1 MMELDNTELSNIL
14 PSSLTRDAHILHAAS
29 AVSAVMNETSKE
41 TVNDFVM
48 SKIDILPEA
57 VINSLAW
64 QFHADTYDMNLG
76 IEQKRQ
82 LVKNAIKD
90 HKYKGTSWAVKSVVE
105 VLLNYAKVE
114 EWFNYGGKP
123 YHFRVNGSYGEIVR
137 DGDLQNLVDAIQQ
150 AKNVRSWLDGIS
162 FERKQTV
169 KKQLAIPI
177 VIFKEVRIG
186 LPKVGSQQ
194 AAVGKKQS
202 IPISIFK
209 EVKVHG

>member
-1 MMELDNTELSNIL
+1 MMKLDNTELSRLL
-14 PSSLTRDAHILHAAS
+14 PSSIARDASILQIAS
-29 AVSAVMNETSKE
+29 AVSEAMNKTGRAID
-41 TVNDFVM
+41 NDFIM
-48 SKIDILPEA
+48 SQIDTLPEA

-64 QFHADTYDMNLG
+64 QFHVDTYDMNLD
-76 IEQKRQ
+76 IEQKRK

-114 EWFNYGGKP
+114 EWFDYGGKP
-123 YHFRVNGSYGEIVR
+123 YHFRVNGSYGPIVK
-137 DGDLQNLVDAIQQ
+137 DKELQNLVDAVQA
-150 AKNVRSWLDGIS
+150 AKNVRSWLDGLS

-169 KKQLAIPI
+169 NKQLAMPI
-177 VIFKEVRIG
+177 VIFKEIRVG
-186 LPKVGSQQ
+186 LPKAGPQQ
-194 AAVGKKQS
+194 AVVGKNQS

>member
-1 MMELDNTELSNIL
+1 MMELDNTELSRLIPSSIARDANIL
-14 PSSLTRDAHILHAAS
+14 HTAS
-29 AVSAVMNETSKE
+29 AVSEALDTTCKE
-41 TVNDFVM
+41 TENDFIV
-48 SKIDILPEA
+48 SRIDMLPEE
-57 VINSLAW
+57 VIHSLAW
-64 QFHADTYDMNLG
+64 QFHVDTYDMNLNT
-76 IEQKRQ
+76 EQKRK

-137 DGDLQNLVDAIQQ
+137 DGDLQSLVDAIQQ
-150 AKNVRSWLDGIS
+150 AKNVRSWLDGIY

-186 LPKVGSQQ
+186 LPKVGPQQ

-202 IPISIFK
+202 IPISLFK